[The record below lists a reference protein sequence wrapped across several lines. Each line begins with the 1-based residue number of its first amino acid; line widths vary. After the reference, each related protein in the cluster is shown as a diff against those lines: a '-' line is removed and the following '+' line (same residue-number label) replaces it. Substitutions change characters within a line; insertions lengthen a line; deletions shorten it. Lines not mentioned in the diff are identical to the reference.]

1 MLFLKSLLYLA
12 GITVFFGIV
21 YLGTEVLYRKNP
33 TVRIWINRYCYDLIN
48 KEESDEDDEDH
59 DI

>member
-1 MLFLKSLLYLA
+1 MLFLGALLYLA

-21 YLGTEVLYRKNP
+21 YLGTEVLYRKSP
-33 TVRIWINRYCYDLIN
+33 TVKIWINRYCYDLIN
-48 KEESDEDDEDH
+48 KEESDEDDEDN